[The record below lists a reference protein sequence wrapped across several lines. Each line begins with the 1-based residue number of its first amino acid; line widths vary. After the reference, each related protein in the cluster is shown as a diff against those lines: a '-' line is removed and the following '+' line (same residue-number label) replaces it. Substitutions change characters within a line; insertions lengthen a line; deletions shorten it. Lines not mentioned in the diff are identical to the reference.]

1 MRFYI
6 HLLRYA
12 ICLSLLLLHFSLSFA
27 NETTHEKKRRLLII
41 NSYNESAPWSQEV
54 TTPILLQTAPLANI
68 TADVVHMNETF
79 IRNDSLYK
87 EMENGIFRRFQHQK
101 PDFLVLLGNMAF
113 TLRDRIVREWG
124 DIPIVL
130 VGTEDTYAPQSYYLT
145 GRPIDIPDS
154 ISKPLADLRQ
164 AYNFTFIETPCNY
177 KETIDMMVR
186 MLPGMKKLLFAA
198 DELYQNQKLDRQ
210 IQSYIAARYPHL
222 LYERLVGHE
231 GNQNNLQIHL
241 LNDDPEVG
249 ILFSTWFYERKNL
262 LGFPSII
269 SGDFQLVASSRQ
281 PVFALRNAYVYKE
294 GFTGGYFYDRMEIQ
308 QSVASAL
315 ELLFKGTE
323 ARDIP
328 FAYSKQSHPFV
339 NYAQLLIDGI
349 DTSLCP
355 EDTIFI
361 NKPLTFWQE
370 YRWWIICGIV
380 LLLSLAV
387 IMLVK
392 YQYQRNRIKL
402 LSAHDTLIR
411 NMPILYVQAKAIF
424 DQEGKITGMKYRCG
438 NKLFN
443 SLFAQAENDPQ
454 KNAFAQIEYMS
465 KFTEMVFKEKRA
477 VTFTHYFKQINK
489 YYEFILCTASEEQTL
504 DIFAIDITA
513 RKDAEHTLRQ
523 TNQKLEM
530 TLGIARII
538 PWRWNLKEGLIYCEA
553 NKILSHLN
561 FTKEKESTPKMDII
575 KAPVYFKKIHPED
588 QERIYH
594 VYESLISGKT
604 QQVKEEYRVVSEIEG
619 RKITDWL
626 EINAAVERRDA
637 NDCPVSLVGS
647 LLLITERKRQ
657 EMALISAREK
667 AQESERLKSA
677 FLANM
682 SHEIRTPLNAI
693 VGFSSLLT
701 ATEDESE
708 RQEFVNII
716 ETNNQLLL
724 QLISDI
730 LDLSKIEANTMEF
743 NYQYVDLNQLA
754 KEVEKT
760 VESKVKPGVSLRFVP
775 GLPVCYAQTEQN
787 RLSQVLINLLV
798 NATKFTEKGEIVFGY
813 EVREN
818 ELYFYVKDT
827 GVGISQENQKK
838 IFERFTKLNSFVQ
851 GTGLGLS
858 ICKNIISRMKGR
870 IGVESEGEGKGCTFW
885 FTIPYKPEILQE
897 EKQQTGTGTL
907 LKKPNG
913 NKPVILIAEDNE
925 SNYML
930 FESILKKDYELI
942 HAWNGEE
949 AVEFYSLYHP
959 HVIIMD
965 INMPEMDGYEATRE
979 IRKISKTVPIIAITA
994 YSFASDKE
1002 RIMQNGFNG
1011 YMSKPID
1018 IQKLREKLEHTINGR
1033 FMMM

>member
-1 MRFYI
+1 MKFYI
-6 HLLRYA
+6 YSLKCTISL
-12 ICLSLLLLHFSLSFA
+12 CLLLLHFSLSFA
-27 NETTHEKKRRLLII
+27 YGTANEEKRRLLII
-41 NSYNESAPWSQEV
+41 NSYNESAPWSQDI
-54 TTPILLQTAPLANI
+54 TTPILLQTASIEDIA
-68 TADVVHMNETF
+68 ADVVHMNETF
-79 IRNDSLYK
+79 IRNDSLYE
-87 EMENGIFRRFQHQK
+87 EMENGIFQRFQYQK
-101 PDFLVLLGNMAF
+101 PDYLVLLGNMAF
-113 TLRDRIVREWG
+113 TLRDRIVSEWG
-124 DIPIVL
+124 DIPIIL
-130 VGTEDTYAPQSYYLT
+130 VGTEDTYAPRAYYFT
-145 GRPIDIPDS
+145 GRPIDTPDTS
-154 ISKPLADLRQ
+154 SKPLAELRQ
-164 AYNFTFIETPCNY
+164 LYNFTFIETPYKY

-186 MLPGMKKLLFAA
+186 MLPDMKKLVFAA
-198 DELYQNQKLDRQ
+198 DELYQNQDLDRQ
-210 IQSYIAARYPHL
+210 IQSYIAARHPNL
-222 LYERLVGHE
+222 LYERLTGHE
-231 GNQNNLQIHL
+231 KTQNHLQTYL
-241 LNDDPEVG
+241 LNDNREVG

-281 PVFALRNAYVYKE
+281 PVFALRNAYAYKE

-308 QSVASAL
+308 QSLTSAL
-315 ELLFKGTE
+315 EQLFNGTD

-328 FAYSKQSHPFV
+328 FAYNKQAHPFV
-339 NYAQLLIDGI
+339 NYAQLQIDGI
-349 DTSLCP
+349 DASLCP
-355 EDTIFI
+355 EDTVFI
-361 NKPLTFWQE
+361 NKPLTFWQK
-370 YRWWIICGIV
+370 YRWWIICAAV
-380 LLLSLAV
+380 LLVSLAV
-387 IMLVK
+387 IALVK
-392 YQYQRNRIKL
+392 YQYQKNRIKM

-411 NMPILYVQAKAIF
+411 NMPILYVQAKAVF
-424 DQEGKITGMKYRCG
+424 DNEGKIADMKYQRG

-443 SLFAQAENDPQ
+443 SLFAQTNDPQ
-454 KNAFAQIEYMS
+454 KNAFAQIEYMPR
-465 KFTEMVFKEKRA
+465 FTEMVFKKKRA

-489 YYEFILCTASEEQTL
+489 YYDFILCPASEEQTL

-513 RKDAEHTLRQ
+513 RKDAENTLRQ

-538 PWRWNLKEGLIYCEA
+538 PWRWDLKEGLIYCEA
-553 NKILSHLN
+553 NKILNHLN
-561 FTKEKESTPKMDII
+561 FTKEKESTPQMDII
-575 KAPVYFKKIHPED
+575 KAPEYFKKIHPDD

-604 QQVKEEYRVVSEIEG
+604 QHIKEEYRVVSEIEG
-619 RKITDWL
+619 RRITDWL
-626 EINAAVERRDA
+626 EINAAVDKRDG
-637 NDCPVSLVGS
+637 NDSPTSLVGS
-647 LLLITERKRQ
+647 LLLITERKKQ

-693 VGFSSLLT
+693 VGFSSLLN

-743 NYQYVDLNQLA
+743 NYRNVDLNLLA

-775 GLPVCYAQTEQN
+775 GLPVCHAQTEQN

-813 EVREN
+813 EVRKD

-885 FTIPYKPEILQE
+885 FTIPYRPENLQE
-897 EKQQTGTGTL
+897 EKQNADVMSL
-907 LKKPNG
+907 LKKSDG
-913 NKPVILIAEDNE
+913 SRPVILIAEDNE

-930 FESILKKDYELI
+930 FESILKKDYELL

-949 AVEFYSLYHP
+949 AVQLYSLHSP
-959 HVIIMD
+959 NVIIMD
-965 INMPEMDGYEATRE
+965 INMPGMDGYEATRE

-1018 IQKLREKLEHTINGR
+1018 IQKLKEKLEHTLNGR